1 MLAIC
6 DSGGRVSSLWALG
19 IYWVPMRC
27 EPQAMISHDTERSVC
42 IRAYPG
48 EATASLYHTIGYHQP
63 LSMLNHCYG
72 ASLKAFHITLD
83 DFSGWKSSLRIYVG
97 RRIVICIDHQHF
109 ED

>member
-6 DSGGRVSSLWALG
+6 DSGVRVSSLWALA
-19 IYWVPMRC
+19 IYWVPMRY
-27 EPQAMISHDTERSVC
+27 SHDTERSVC

-48 EATASLYHTIGYHQP
+48 EATASLYHTIGHHRA

-72 ASLKAFHITLD
+72 ASLKFHITLD

-97 RRIVICIDHQHF
+97 CRIIICIDHQHF